1 MSLKRSVDMVNS
13 LRFHTNNIKKERTFG
28 AALLVAFIDIE
39 SINLKDERLR
49 LLHQS
54 ATDILHV
61 DRIDS
66 DRRSE
71 NTITISKE
79 GLEHLVASTESAGEF
94 LALVACMAIVAPQSE
109 TMWSDI
115 DKRIVATAESFSLDQ
130 ITLTTLIVASVAS
143 RLKFQNNQLTSGR
156 TAAMLLLKNLDK
168 LLFYGEPM
176 INLNDSEQLRAISY
190 LGFRMQLICRYCGYT
205 KSTVVSSDLNKLMS
219 YSTALMSV
227 ITIDVPL
234 QYLEPIWCSTALF
247 KSTQS
252 IIFSNYLQR
261 LIKKSINGNLSQMK
275 GREKSVLA
283 LLRFMKVTKTIDR
296 PLLTELMNF
305 CDTSDFNN
313 TKYGT
318 ILADELLYSMSK

>member
-1 MSLKRSVDMVNS
+1 MKRLMSLKRSVYMVNS
-13 LRFHTNNIKKERTFG
+13 LRFQTNNLKKERKFG
-28 AALLVAFIDIE
+28 AALLLAFTDIE

-66 DRRSE
+66 DQTSE

-79 GLEHLVASTESAGEF
+79 GLEQLVASTESAGDF

-109 TMWSDI
+109 TVWSDI

-143 RLKFQNNQLTSGR
+143 RLKFQNNQMASGR
-156 TAAMLLLKNLDK
+156 TAAMRLLKSLDQ

-176 INLNDSEQLRAISY
+176 INLNDSEQLRAIAY
-190 LGFRMQLICRYCGYT
+190 LGFRMQLICSYCGYT
-205 KSTVVSSDLNKLMS
+205 KSTLVSSDLSKLMS

-227 ITIDVPL
+227 IKLMSRYTI
-234 QYLEPIWCSTALF
+234 
-247 KSTQS
+247 
-252 IIFSNYLQR
+252 
-261 LIKKSINGNLSQMK
+261 
-275 GREKSVLA
+275 
-283 LLRFMKVTKTIDR
+283 
-296 PLLTELMNF
+296 
-305 CDTSDFNN
+305 
-313 TKYGT
+313 
-318 ILADELLYSMSK
+318 

>member
-1 MSLKRSVDMVNS
+1 MVNS
-13 LRFHTNNIKKERTFG
+13 LRFQTNNLKKESKFG
-28 AALLVAFIDIE
+28 AAVLLALIDVE
-39 SINLKDERLR
+39 SVNLKDERLR

-66 DRRSE
+66 DQTSE
-71 NTITISKE
+71 NTITISKK
-79 GLEHLVASTESAGEF
+79 GLEQLVATTESAGDF

-109 TMWSDI
+109 TIWSDI

-130 ITLTTLIVASVAS
+130 ITLTTSIVASVAS

-156 TAAMLLLKNLDK
+156 TAAMLLLKNLDQ

-190 LGFRMQLICRYCGYT
+190 LGFRMQLICSYCEYT
-205 KSTVVSSDLNKLMS
+205 KSTVASSDLSKLMS

-234 QYLEPIWCSTALF
+234 QYLEPIWSSTTLF

-252 IIFSNYLQR
+252 IMFSNYLQR
-261 LIKKSINGNLSQMK
+261 LLKKSSNGNLSQMK

-283 LLRFMKVTKTIDR
+283 LLRFMKVTTTIDR
-296 PLLTELMNF
+296 PLLTVLMNF
-305 CDTSDFNN
+305 CDSSDFNY
-313 TKYGT
+313 TKYGM
-318 ILADELLYSMSK
+318 ILAMK